1 MGFLKGIVKGIGKIA
16 SGVMK
21 FAQSPFGKLLINV
34 GLTFLTGGT
43 GGLLAKGLGMLG
55 KLGNVGNL
63 VGSFGGFASKFLG
76 PVQSL
81 ISKSGL
87 SGVAGFLKNTGGTSD
102 LLKMAT
108 DILSARKSQ
117 PKPDEDTEAIAQH
130 NLTQLFAKR
139 QAELF
144 AQQQEAQAA

>member
-1 MGFLKGIVKGIGKIA
+1 MGFLKKIVKGIGKVA
-16 SGVMK
+16 SGVIK
-21 FAQSPFGKLLINV
+21 FAKSPFGKLLINV
-34 GLTFLTGGT
+34 GLTLLTGGT
-43 GGLLAKGLGMLG
+43 GGILAKGLGMLG
-55 KLGNVGNL
+55 NLGKVGQM
-63 VGSFGGFASKFLG
+63 VGSFSGFASKFLG
-76 PVQSL
+76 PVQSF

-108 DILSARKSQ
+108 DIFSARKSQ
-117 PKPDEDTEAIAQH
+117 PKPDVDTEAVVQH

-144 AQQQEAQAA
+144 AQQQQAAAA